1 MPGRYKYLFIFLL
14 LITALVWITV
24 LTYPKQNLRLIACD
38 VGQGDSILAIY
49 GKTQILID
57 GGPDKSILDCLSQY
71 LPFWDREL
79 EVVVNTHPQKDHYMG
94 LIEVFKTY
102 GVDSFVATPLD
113 SSSKEYGVLK
123 ELVGSKGIRVI
134 NPQSGQRLRIGL
146 IYLDILH
153 PSQEFLATNLPR
165 FSEGSRENVL
175 GGYTSKKD
183 PNDFSVVTILRFGEF
198 DALLTGDISQE
209 ISDVIAEQLMVSAS
223 RTIDYLKV
231 PHHGSKNG
239 LTQKLLDA
247 SNPEVAVISS
257 RKNNSYGHPHEE
269 TLKLLRDKGTK
280 LLRTDEMGDVG
291 VESDGKKVWVK

>member
-1 MPGRYKYLFIFLL
+1 
-14 LITALVWITV
+14 
-24 LTYPKQNLRLIACD
+24 
-38 VGQGDSILAIY
+38 
-49 GKTQILID
+49 
-57 GGPDKSILDCLSQY
+57 
-71 LPFWDREL
+71 
-79 EVVVNTHPQKDHYMG
+79 
-94 LIEVFKTY
+94 
-102 GVDSFVATPLD
+102 
-113 SSSKEYGVLK
+113 
-123 ELVGSKGIRVI
+123 
-134 NPQSGQRLRIGL
+134 L